1 MIDPQEQAGRSAR
14 AVQMAEEV
22 RKLAEATSEAKL
34 RAPFDSARE
43 QLRRQ
48 VSEGIDRARTRGYAF
63 LGGLEQEATRLG
75 EGLDAAGRNA
85 SHALAPKL
93 REWSWRIERLRDQCR
108 EAELDHT
115 SDQAVRLRHAED
127 DLRDVRTQAEQL
139 VREGSAML
147 GELPQ
152 EVARLAR
159 EVAGVHRSLDVGAQ
173 SAVGLEPG
181 ERLALAAE
189 AEWKKGSSNRENP
202 DGLLIVTDRRI
213 VMERKEKEGGF
224 LGFGG
229 RAVQELCWE
238 LPLSVV
244 ASVRAEQRGL
254 LGHVDLIHL
263 SLAPG
268 ASVSGLGDA
277 SPGGA
282 PITVEVKGSVD
293 ADEFAAALRGVLDG
307 SLAGGG
313 RA

>member
-1 MIDPQEQAGRSAR
+1 MIDPQEQAARSAR
-14 AVQMAEEV
+14 AVQVAEEV
-22 RKLAEATSEAKL
+22 RKLAETTSEARL
-34 RAPFDSARE
+34 RAPFDAARD
-43 QLRRQ
+43 QIQRQ
-48 VSEGIDRARTRGYAF
+48 VRDGIDRARTRGYAF
-63 LGGLEQEATRLG
+63 LAGLERQAAGLAERLEAV
-75 EGLDAAGRNA
+75 GRNA
-85 SHALAPKL
+85 SHVLTPKL

-115 SDQAVRLRHAED
+115 SDQAARLRHAED
-127 DLRDVRTQAEQL
+127 DLKDVKTQAEHL
-139 VREGSAML
+139 VREGAAIL
-147 GELPQ
+147 GDLPQ
-152 EVARLAR
+152 QVAKLAHD
-159 EVAGVHRSLDVGAQ
+159 VAGVHRSLDVAAQ
-173 SAVGLEPG
+173 SAVPLQPG

-202 DGLLIVTDRRI
+202 DGLFIVTDRRI

-238 LPLSVV
+238 LPLASV

-268 ASVSGLGDA
+268 ASVSVPGGT
-277 SPGGA
+277 SPGA

-293 ADEFAAALRGVLDG
+293 ADEFAAELRGVLDG
-307 SLAGGG
+307 SLGAG
-313 RA
+313 